1 MFNWVKQSA
10 SNKIIASLV
19 ALAFI
24 ATMFTCFSV
33 VTNGTHTAE
42 KGQIC
47 ETVVSAVDNIIL
59 QNGITILLLVVA
71 AALILGTR
79 FLHPFTETQ
88 QKLLTFYHSPPPNRN
103 YRPRE
108 YSYLSLLFSRGLI
121 HSKLYNIVS

>member
-1 MFNWVKQSA
+1 MFNWVKQST

-24 ATMFTCFSV
+24 ATMFTCFSMM
-33 VTNGTHTAE
+33 TDGAHAAE

-47 ETVVSAVDNIIL
+47 ETIVSAVDNIIL

-79 FLHPFTETQ
+79 FVNSFTEAQ
-88 QKLLTFYHSPPPNRN
+88 QKLLTLYHSPPLNRN
-103 YRPRE
+103 YHPRE
-108 YSYLSLLFSRGLI
+108 YSYLNLLFSRGLI
-121 HSKLYNIVS
+121 HSKIYNTVS